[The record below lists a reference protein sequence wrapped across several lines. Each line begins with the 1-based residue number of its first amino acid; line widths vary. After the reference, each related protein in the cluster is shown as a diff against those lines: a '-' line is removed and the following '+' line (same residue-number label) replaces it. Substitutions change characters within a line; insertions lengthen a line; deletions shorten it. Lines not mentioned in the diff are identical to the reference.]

1 MNGWSLQVI
10 GAELLPSLGKKASPP
25 LPKLP
30 KSPCPKLA
38 GSASGGCLKACLQ
51 SEEQFLI
58 AAPTPQMPEPKK
70 EKYVLLDEDSD
81 CETEEFNKM
90 KISLMD
96 TRSVKDGKKY
106 TTSRGGRP
114 SAWCQPQWIC
124 HSFFIF
130 FLLMSQVFLFLYVL
144 RLHSEL
150 EIIKLERT
158 VDEQKEPIQQFDKQ
172 LNSEVDKVEGN
183 TNLKSKLEELYKK
196 SKEIRPLVPQSKTL
210 INGDPTEVRVYNL
223 QEIQPLDKKINIM
236 QDSIIHI
243 RENLNLLQAKCEE
256 LNENVKDKPMGNQD
270 LSRLYKL
277 MQKLNESTVSCS
289 VEIKDE
295 IRGLRNLTFDLT
307 HKFRS
312 METSLYS
319 LTELTNTQATE
330 LDQFEESLER
340 MHNIS
345 ENLKSHQ
352 GQLEQD
358 LDSNYRQISQLKDEV
373 YQREDALNRTSQ
385 PPATMPQFQAES
397 TPYSPQQME
406 STKVTSLMSQENDG
420 KLDVQTPY
428 RKGTTNKSVVRNI
441 ISISSITNLKALQSF
456 FYDADW
462 TGRGYLTYRDL
473 VNNLGQWA
481 PTKKDIKQFDE
492 NNDDRFSYTE
502 MINALGLQE

>member
-223 QEIQPLDKKINIM
+223 QEIQPLDK
-236 QDSIIHI
+236 
-243 RENLNLLQAKCEE
+243 
-256 LNENVKDKPMGNQD
+256 D

>member
-10 GAELLPSLGKKASPP
+10 GAELLPSLRRPASPP
-25 LPKLP
+25 LPNLP

-38 GSASGGCLKACLQ
+38 GIASGGCLKASLQ
-51 SEEQFLI
+51 SEEEFLI

-114 SAWCQPQWIC
+114 SAWCRPQWIC

-130 FLLMSQVFLFLYVL
+130 FLLLSQVFLFLYVL

-196 SKEIRPLVPQSKTL
+196 SKEIRPLVPQSKIL
-210 INGDPTEVRVYNL
+210 IDGDPTEVHVYNL
-223 QEIQPLDKKINIM
+223 QEIQALDK
-236 QDSIIHI
+236 
-243 RENLNLLQAKCEE
+243 
-256 LNENVKDKPMGNQD
+256 D

-277 MQKLNESTVSCS
+277 MRKLNESTVSCS

-295 IRGLRNLTFDLT
+295 IRELRNLTFDLT

-312 METSLYS
+312 MEMSLYS

-358 LDSNYRQISQLKDEV
+358 LDSNYRQISQIKDEV

-385 PPATMPQFQAES
+385 PPATMPQFQVES

-406 STKVTSLMSQENDG
+406 STKVTSLVSHEDDG
-420 KLDVQTPY
+420 KLDVQTSY

-462 TGRGYLTYRDL
+462 TGHGYLTYRDL